1 MAFLSSIRRVS
12 ERALECTHSFASPR
26 EHTRVTITHTSYT
39 PVALLPPLPCFPA
52 RYRQC
57 RDVPEVCRRCWG
69 WERHCCLGTVECADG
84 WARPREGR
92 ASIEWWRWG
101 YWYNIH
107 SPNRSAKCRGR
118 WRARATWAMARQRS
132 TTSARPSHSRLLA
145 RRSCSTSPHHLP
157 SSNVIRQQLGSM
169 QQVECQVALC
179 TKCRAII
186 ATLLLL
192 LPLLSCPTAGPQ
204 RRGAGSTNTCIT
216 LSTLVATLRLPPR
229 TLPRET
235 AEYALGVHPSS
246 FP

>member
-1 MAFLSSIRRVS
+1 MCVLV
-12 ERALECTHSFASPR
+12 
-26 EHTRVTITHTSYT
+26 
-39 PVALLPPLPCFPA
+39 LLPPFPSRFPA
-52 RYRQC
+52 RHRQC
-57 RDVPEVCRRCWG
+57 RDVPEVCRRCWS

-84 WARPREGR
+84 WERQREGR
-92 ASIEWWRWG
+92 ASIKWWG

-157 SSNVIRQQLGSM
+157 SCNVIRQQLASM
-169 QQVECQVALC
+169 QQVECQVAVC

-186 ATLLLL
+186 VTLLLL
-192 LPLLSCPTAGPQ
+192 QLLLLRPTAGP
-204 RRGAGSTNTCIT
+204 CIT

-235 AEYALGVHPSS
+235 AGYPLGVHPSS